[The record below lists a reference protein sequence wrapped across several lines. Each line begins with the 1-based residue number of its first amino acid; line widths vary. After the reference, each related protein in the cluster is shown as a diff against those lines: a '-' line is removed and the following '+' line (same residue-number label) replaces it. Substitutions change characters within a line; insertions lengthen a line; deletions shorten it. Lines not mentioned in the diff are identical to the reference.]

1 MINIDNAF
9 SVPFGKYNYTKEMYS
24 LKNNFKNCDIYKGNN
39 NFSRVGDSVRTVD
52 NLNTL
57 KDFEYLT
64 QWIEEK
70 AFEFGKHVFSF
81 KKILPIKNMW
91 GTVNTKTSH
100 WNMVHTHPESIL
112 SGVFWL
118 SAPEG
123 SGSFVLLNPTQI
135 DWWTER
141 LNAHDIIVNSH
152 SVSSLE
158 IKPLEGGLLIFPSY
172 VPHMVIPNT
181 NFIKRISISFNIG

>member
-9 SVPFGKYNYTKEMYS
+9 SVPFGKYNYTNEMYS
-24 LKNNFKNCDIYKGNN
+24 LQNNFKKCEIYKGTN
-39 NFSRVGDSVRTVD
+39 NFSCIGDSVRTVD

-57 KDFEYLT
+57 KDFECLT

-70 AFEFGKHVFSF
+70 AFEFSKYVFNIN
-81 KKILPIKNMW
+81 KILPIKNMW

-100 WNMVHTHPESIL
+100 WNTVHTHPESIL

-123 SGSFVLLNPTQI
+123 SGSFVLFNPTQI

-141 LNAHDIIVNSH
+141 LNAHDIDVNSH
-152 SVSSLE
+152 SVSSIE
-158 IKPLEGGLLIFPSY
+158 VQPLEGGLLIFPSY

>member
-9 SVPFGKYNYTKEMYS
+9 SVPFGKYNYTKEIYS
-24 LKNNFKNCDIYKGNN
+24 LQNNFKKCDIYKGNN

-100 WNMVHTHPESIL
+100 WNMVHTHPESVL

-141 LNAHDIIVNSH
+141 LNAHNIIVNSH

-158 IKPLEGGLLIFPSY
+158 VKPLEGGLLIFPSY

-181 NFIKRISISFNIG
+181 TFIKRISISFNIG

>member
-100 WNMVHTHPESIL
+100 WNMVHTHPESVL

-141 LNAHDIIVNSH
+141 LNAHNIIVNSH

>member
-9 SVPFGKYNYTKEMYS
+9 SVTFGKYNYTKEMYS

>member
-9 SVPFGKYNYTKEMYS
+9 SVPFGKYNYTKEIYS
-24 LKNNFKNCDIYKGNN
+24 LQNNFNKCDIYEGNN

-70 AFEFGKHVFSF
+70 AFEFGKHIFNF

-123 SGSFVLLNPTQI
+123 SGDFILLNPTQI
-135 DWWTER
+135 DWWTEK
-141 LNAHDIIVNSH
+141 LNTHDIIVNSH
-152 SVSSLE
+152 SISSIE

-181 NFIKRISISFNIG
+181 NFTKRISISFNIG

>member
-9 SVPFGKYNYTKEMYS
+9 SVPFGKYNYTKEIYS
-24 LKNNFKNCDIYKGNN
+24 LQNNFKKCDIYKGNN

-100 WNMVHTHPESIL
+100 WNMVHTHPESVL

-152 SVSSLE
+152 SVSSIE
-158 IKPLEGGLLIFPSY
+158 VKPLEGGLLIFPSY

-181 NFIKRISISFNIG
+181 TFIKRISISFNIG

>member
-9 SVPFGKYNYTKEMYS
+9 SVPFGKYNYTKEIYS
-24 LKNNFKNCDIYKGNN
+24 LQNNFKKCDIYKGNN

-100 WNMVHTHPESIL
+100 WNMVHTHPESVL

-158 IKPLEGGLLIFPSY
+158 VKPLEGGLLIFPSY

-181 NFIKRISISFNIG
+181 TFIKRISISFNIG

>member
-24 LKNNFKNCDIYKGNN
+24 LQNNFSKCDIYKGNN

-100 WNMVHTHPESIL
+100 WNMVHTHPESVL

-152 SVSSLE
+152 SVSSIE
-158 IKPLEGGLLIFPSY
+158 VKPLEGGLLIFPSY

-181 NFIKRISISFNIG
+181 TFIKRISISFNIG

>member
-24 LKNNFKNCDIYKGNN
+24 LQNNFSKCDIYKGNN

-57 KDFEYLT
+57 KDFECLT

-100 WNMVHTHPESIL
+100 WNMVHTHPEAVL

-123 SGSFVLLNPTQI
+123 SGSFELHNPTQI

-141 LNAHDIIVNSH
+141 LNAHNIIVNSH